1 MIFSF
6 FLSLIMTA
14 LHPLHVSVTEIKFD
28 PKDRELE
35 ITVRIFLD
43 DLEEA
48 IRQDRKLPSLD
59 ITNPGTGLTTDQLVS
74 TYLSTRLT
82 TKVDNKTAAIKYLGH
97 EIDGDAIVVYAYAPG
112 VKKLKSIEVYHS
124 TITEVYED
132 QSNLVHITL
141 GEKTRSLR
149 LMRDTTSGS
158 IVFE

>member
-1 MIFSF
+1 
-6 FLSLIMTA
+6 MTA